1 MLSGQVDCA
10 MSVHIFTERLEW
22 VRRRFVSNV
31 EAKIDDAR
39 AAIPELSEVVPAAA
53 VSLGNVYR
61 SVHSIV
67 GIGRTIGFPVIGRA
81 ARHVEDVLRAAY
93 CDKRGLTVNE
103 ISQLTNSLNALREAA
118 SGELQSFH
126 SAGE

>member
-1 MLSGQVDCA
+1 
-10 MSVHIFTERLEW
+10 MSENIFPERLER

-31 EAKIDDAR
+31 EAKIDDAH
-39 AAIPELSEVVPAAA
+39 AAIPELSVTAPAAA

-61 SVHSIV
+61 SVHSLV
-67 GIGRTIGFPVIGRA
+67 GIGRTIGFPGIGCA

-93 CDKRGLTVNE
+93 CDKRGLSVDE
-103 ISQLTNSLNALREAA
+103 ISELTNSLNALREAA
-118 SGELQSFH
+118 SGELRSLH

>member
-1 MLSGQVDCA
+1 
-10 MSVHIFTERLEW
+10 MSVDVFADRLDR

-31 EAKIDDAR
+31 EDKIGDAC
-39 AAIPELSEVVPAAA
+39 AAIPGLSEIVPTAAI
-53 VSLGNVYR
+53 SLGNVYR

-67 GIGRTIGFPVIGRA
+67 GIGPTIGFPVIGRA

-93 CDKRGLTVNE
+93 CDKRGLTADE
-103 ISQLTNSLNALREAA
+103 ISQLTNSLSALREAA

>member
-1 MLSGQVDCA
+1 
-10 MSVHIFTERLEW
+10 MSVDVFADRLDR

-31 EAKIDDAR
+31 EDKIRDAC
-39 AAIPELSEVVPAAA
+39 AAVPALSEIVPAAA
-53 VSLGNVYR
+53 ASLGDVYR

-67 GIGRTIGFPVIGRA
+67 GIGPTIGFPVIGRA

-93 CDKRGLTVNE
+93 CDKRGLTAGE

>member
-1 MLSGQVDCA
+1 MNAD
-10 MSVHIFTERLEW
+10 IFADRLDR

-31 EAKIDDAR
+31 EGKIDDAR
-39 AAIPELSEVVPAAA
+39 AAIPDLSEIVPAAA
-53 VSLGNVYR
+53 ASLGDVYR

-67 GIGRTIGFPVIGRA
+67 GVGPTIGFPVIGQA

-93 CDKRGLTVNE
+93 CERRGLTADE
-103 ISQLTNSLNALREAA
+103 ISRLTNSLNALREAA

-126 SAGE
+126 SARE

>member
-1 MLSGQVDCA
+1 MNVDVFA
-10 MSVHIFTERLEW
+10 DRLDR

-31 EAKIDDAR
+31 EGKIDDAC
-39 AAIPELSEVVPAAA
+39 AAIPDLSEIVPAAA
-53 VSLGNVYR
+53 TTLGNVYR

-67 GIGRTIGFPVIGRA
+67 GIGPTIGFPVIGHA
-81 ARHVEDVLRAAY
+81 ARRVEDILRAAY
-93 CDKRGLTVNE
+93 CDRRGLTADE

>member
-1 MLSGQVDCA
+1 
-10 MSVHIFTERLEW
+10 MSVDIFADRLDR

-31 EAKIDDAR
+31 EDKIDDAR
-39 AAIPELSEVVPAAA
+39 AAIPDLSEIMPAAA
-53 VSLGNVYR
+53 ASLGNVYR

-67 GIGRTIGFPVIGRA
+67 GIGPTIGFPVIGRA

-93 CDKRGLTVNE
+93 CDRRGLTADE